1 VTHWAPRYFES
12 ANQGYSPAIFSLGSW
27 FLNNDAS
34 SCLRHDYLE
43 LFRRF
48 AALHNPAAQYIL
60 GLCYYQGH
68 GIAHDFSSAMHWLQL
83 AATQGY
89 IRSVVAL
96 GEIERQTTVIDRSD
110 VLRCSLRHFN
120 RATDEELHEYAV
132 AVFYTLQRIF

>member
-1 VTHWAPRYFES
+1 MTHWAPRYFES

-60 GLCYYQGH
+60 GLCYYQGR
-68 GIAHDFSSAMHWLQL
+68 GVDHDFSCAVHWLHL
-83 AATQGY
+83 SAAKGY
-89 IRSVVAL
+89 TDSVMAL
-96 GEIERQTTVIDRSD
+96 EEIQRQSFLVDRKD
-110 VLRCSLRHFN
+110 VLGSSLKHFN
-120 RATDEELHEYAV
+120 RVMDDK
-132 AVFYTLQRIF
+132 LQE